1 MPATTKKTNGEN
13 LYFDRYLSHL
23 NHITWDMFLKP
34 WACFVS
40 LRKRV
45 FRIPSR
51 TSCAFYVLQENV
63 KTKFV
68 RYLSQLGHFG
78 RKSISK
84 HSGPSARNSE
94 QTSFSRSLA
103 RRKMRM
109 KCGRA
114 YEKYVYEGTQN
125 TPTVENTGPTW
136 CGPNATNS
144 DQSKGFSPFGFSWL
158 LTSHQISTTGAFEYT
173 AICRV
178 CFTFRT
184 HETI

>member
-1 MPATTKKTNGEN
+1 MSATTKSQTVKN

-23 NHITWDMFLKP
+23 DHTTSDLCFKP

-68 RYLSQLGHFG
+68 RYLSQLGRFG
-78 RKSISK
+78 RQSISK
-84 HSGPSARNSE
+84 HSDPSARNSE

-109 KCGRA
+109 KCGRV
-114 YEKYVYEGTQN
+114 YEKHDYERPQN
-125 TPTVENTGPTW
+125 TPTV
-136 CGPNATNS
+136 
-144 DQSKGFSPFGFSWL
+144 
-158 LTSHQISTTGAFEYT
+158 
-173 AICRV
+173 
-178 CFTFRT
+178 
-184 HETI
+184 